1 MPRNRGGS
9 PARRGIHRRRRGRAR
24 AVVARL
30 TLVLVVV
37 VGVTAATLAAV
48 RWLPTGGPAT
58 AGWNARGSGGSE
70 GETSGQ
76 PAFPREADAGDAP
89 WGGAGAGR
97 EDSPQ
102 DEPLPFA
109 NAPVNIHT
117 DGFLGW
123 ALMDR
128 RSGEIW
134 GSTNLAETTWP
145 ASMIKAWIAADYLRR
160 AHENGVTPSAGALHQ
175 IEIMIRDSDNNAAI
189 QLHSQNGG
197 AASIERMIKLC
208 GLTDTTPNVPG
219 GWSFTNIS
227 ARDTVRM
234 ADCIADGV
242 AGPEWTSWLLE
253 QMRAIRIGDWGI
265 REALPEPV
273 ARTVS
278 IKNGW
283 LRYDDDGLWH
293 INCLAVAD
301 TWAMSVLQRYRGT
314 GNWNQDFLYGQRVC
328 RDVALQLINP
338 AYPYDIDSRSPGSQ

>member
-1 MPRNRGGS
+1 MVG
-9 PARRGIHRRRRGRAR
+9 
-24 AVVARL
+24 RL
-30 TLVLVVV
+30 TLVLLVV

-48 RWLPTGGPAT
+48 HWFPADDPAT
-58 AGWNARGSGGSE
+58 AAEWTDGSDAGDGDA
-70 GETSGQ
+70 SGY
-76 PAFPREADAGDAP
+76 AGHPREADAGDAP
-89 WGGAGAGR
+89 WGGLAPGGGDSAAG
-97 EDSPQ
+97 
-102 DEPLPFA
+102 EPLPFA
-109 NAPVNIHT
+109 DASVNIQT

-134 GSTNLAETTWP
+134 GSPSFAETTWP
-145 ASMIKAWIAADYLRR
+145 ASMIKAWIAADFLRR
-160 AHENGVTPSAGALHQ
+160 AHENGVTPSAGALHE
-175 IEIMIRDSDNNAAI
+175 IEIMIRDSDNNSAI
-189 QLHSQNGG
+189 RLHSQNGG
-197 AASIERMIKLC
+197 AASIERMIELC
-208 GLTDTTPNVPG
+208 GLTDTTASVPG

-242 AGPEWTSWLLE
+242 AGPEWTPWLLE

-265 REALPEPV
+265 RDALPESV
-273 ARTVS
+273 ASTVS

-314 GNWNQDFLYGQRVC
+314 GNWNQDFVYGQRVC

-338 AYPYDIDSRSPGSQ
+338 AYPYDIDSREPGAQ